1 VVGYYTESYKPK
13 PWVYHYEES
22 PHGKPEHTQPLGGIL
37 PTSRSEKQLLLLAA
51 GVVGA
56 WFVFVRKSNGRT
68 LWDKWTGK
76 RKNPRRMRRNPLAP
90 GHDVCI
96 RVGDKDAQ
104 LLGSSAFRRE
114 ALGLPPPHRH
124 ASERLRLL
132 KGRPANDDCPP
143 AKKPRKARKAAKPKK
158 AKKAVAKKTSPAQR
172 RKPRSK
178 KGGWKNKPAAC
189 RVKLPKKPRSKK

>member
-22 PHGKPEHTQPLGGIL
+22 PHGKPEHSQPLGGIL

-56 WFVFVRKSNGRT
+56 WFVFVRKKNGRT

-76 RKNPRRMRRNPLAP
+76 RKNPRRMRRNPDLC
-90 GHDVCI
+90 V
-96 RVGDKDAQ
+96 RMGDEDADI
-104 LLGSSAFRRE
+104 LGSNALRRE
-114 ALGLPPPHRH
+114 AMGLPPPHRE
-124 ASERLRLL
+124 ASDRLARL
-132 KGRPANDDCPP
+132 KGRKVPANDQKPCPP

-158 AKKAVAKKTSPAQR
+158 AKKVVAKKTSPAQR